1 MKGGVNE
8 TVINAVSVSSQE
20 EQELSF
26 HSSLTKAVHLLSE
39 MARDEASQLEYE
51 ARTKTTQKAG
61 IHLISSG
68 RCVFYSES
76 IAFITPA
83 VPKWHIAL

>member
-1 MKGGVNE
+1 MKGGLNE

-39 MARDEASQLEYE
+39 MANDEASQLEFE
-51 ARTKTTQKAG
+51 ARTKTTRRAA

-68 RCVFYSES
+68 RWVFNSES
-76 IAFITPA
+76 VAFT
-83 VPKWHIAL
+83 